1 MLPIQGQFQLTSP
14 SLVTSPTGSSGGTV
28 IQKKKILIKGGNIL
42 ISQGFFLNYLFAVFW
57 FHETFQIY
65 INYRPV
71 NSTVDGLD
79 ASSSLRNITL
89 SFPYSLQY
97 DMMLIDWFDQKKS

>member
-1 MLPIQGQFQLTSP
+1 MLNLIILHVHHVHVKLNDMLLYYTGGMWDCTYDDVLDSADVVAIVEDEVGLTVNLS
-14 SLVTSPTGSSGGTV
+14 
-28 IQKKKILIKGGNIL
+28 
-42 ISQGFFLNYLFAVFW
+42 
-57 FHETFQIY
+57 
-65 INYRPV
+65 V

-97 DMMLIDWFDQKKS
+97 DMMLIDLFD